1 MLQSFFV
8 PNIFFYLLI
17 LTTAFIATYGLG
29 KILCSFIPALQTSN
43 TIERTF
49 NYLITGFIS
58 TVSIFAIII
67 TRGDTVF
74 LLALFI
80 IAFYFLYKKK
90 SEHKYK
96 LTFTKNELITLVSV
110 YALFLGSFA
119 FSYYLF
125 FVRGGGNIFEDF
137 MFYANASK
145 ILTASH
151 IESTSL
157 FVDHVSPNMYHYGE
171 LWFNSLWANLFAANH
186 LHVLLLITN
195 SYLFSLI
202 IVGTVSLVQHY
213 FKNQLAITIS
223 LALILLV
230 FNPIITFAVSYQL
243 PIATHP
249 KFFVIAI
256 FTLFAILQFVKGEKF
271 LSFCIL
277 LLLIPFNS
285 LLTPGILSGLFFF
298 TIIHKI
304 RENGF
309 TFNSF
314 VNKYTISLL
323 SILLFFVVFYGLRSY
338 LSGNH
343 FEAKPIRGDVIKYS
357 LEAIAR
363 GLFYTV
369 VRVIPA
375 VLALWFLQRRK
386 KQNTTIYFDLIIAGV
401 IGGIFSAIAG
411 GLFSNYHIDGLQIST
426 NYNGVVIG
434 IIIFTCL
441 LFLLSKIDIRIVWIV
456 SITLLI
462 INSFVFSTDIYVKS
476 DTTKPEIE
484 FYKQL
489 QNQFKQN
496 QPTNFGYIRNYEL
509 EQNIN
514 SPYTR
519 IRMILPLKKLALI
532 LPDGYYAPYCLSVFE
547 IPESTV
553 LKFDERKDAY
563 LWKYVD
569 NKKLS
574 DEFKTTEV
582 AITDFIK
589 DKRINYIVVEKNA
602 LTPQYLCNAKLIQEF
617 DGNRVYFIEK

>member
-29 KILCSFIPALQTSN
+29 KILCSFIPTLQTSN
-43 TIERTF
+43 IIERTF
-49 NYLITGFIS
+49 NYLITGFVS
-58 TVSIFAIII
+58 VVSIFAIII
-67 TRGDTVF
+67 TRGDSVF

-80 IAFYFLYKKK
+80 IALYFLYRKK
-90 SEHKYK
+90 SEHKNK

-110 YALFLGSFA
+110 YALFLSLFV

-125 FVRGGGNIFEDF
+125 FVRGGGNLFEDF

-145 ILTASH
+145 VLSASH

-157 FVDHVSPNMYHYGE
+157 FVKQVSPNMYHYGE

-186 LHVLLLITN
+186 LHVLVLVTN
-195 SYLFSLI
+195 SYLCSLI
-202 IVGTVSLVQHY
+202 ILAAISLVQHY
-213 FKNQLAITIS
+213 LKSKLIIAILLAI
-223 LALILLV
+223 ILLI
-230 FNPIITFAVSYQL
+230 FNPIITFTVSYQL

-256 FTLFAILQFVKGEKF
+256 FTLFTVLQFVKGEKF

-277 LLLIPFNS
+277 LLLILFNS

-298 TIIHKI
+298 AIIHKI
-304 RENGF
+304 RKNGL

-314 VNKYTISLL
+314 VNKYTIFPIF
-323 SILLFFVVFYGLRSY
+323 ILMFFVVFYGLRGY
-338 LSGNH
+338 LSDNH
-343 FEAKPIRGDVIKYS
+343 IEAKPIRGDVIYTLK
-357 LEAIAR
+357 AVAR

-386 KQNTTIYFDLIIAGV
+386 KQNTTIYFDMIITAT

-411 GLFSNYHIDGLQIST
+411 GIFSNYHIDGQQIST

-434 IIIFTCL
+434 IVIFTCL
-441 LFLLSKIDIRIVWIV
+441 LFLLSKTDIRIVWIV

-462 INSFVFSTDIYVKS
+462 INSFVLSTDIYVKS
-476 DTTKPEIE
+476 NTTKPEIE

-496 QPTNFGYIRNYEL
+496 HPTNFGYIRNYEL

-514 SPYTR
+514 SPYSR

-532 LPDGYYAPYCLSVFE
+532 LPDGYYVPYCLSVFE
-547 IPESTV
+547 IPENTV
-553 LKFDERKDAY
+553 PKFDERKDAY
-563 LWKYVD
+563 LWKFVD
-569 NKKLS
+569 NEKLS
-574 DEFKTTEV
+574 GEFKTTEI

-589 DKRINYIVVEKNA
+589 EKKINYIVVEKQA
-602 LTPQYLCNAKLIQEF
+602 LTPNYLSQARLIQEF